1 MRHELLIDGLV
12 ITSDNSAAIGE
23 KLQDAVYAPDTVTA
37 KFAARV
43 ALLEQW
49 AAGSEPQAVLLHNF
63 SGADQWDAY
72 LAGIAELFAEAET
85 ALPPISGST
94 ETNMPTL
101 QSGIAV
107 TMIGKRDR
115 NLAPAE
121 SLGWFVYGVPLVGG
135 EVLAKTDQIANLG
148 LIKKAFESAVIERIW
163 PVGSKGIAQEA
174 ALLMGRHVKVSA
186 TPDIKSSGGP
196 ATCVLVGVKPANKE
210 RAQRYFGKNL
220 FSMEFV

>member
-23 KLQDAVYAPDTVTA
+23 KLQDAVYAPDSVTA

-63 SGADQWDAY
+63 SGADQWNAY
-72 LAGIAELFAEAET
+72 LAGLAELFAESET
-85 ALPPISGST
+85 VLPPISGST

-107 TMIGKRDR
+107 TMIGKQNRD
-115 NLAPAE
+115 LAPAE
-121 SLGWFVYGVPLVGG
+121 SLCWFVYGVPLVGE
-135 EVLAKTDQIANLG
+135 EVLTKTDQVADLG
-148 LIKKAFESAVIERIW
+148 LIKKALDSAVIERIW

-174 ALLMGRHVKVSA
+174 ALLMGRHVEVSTA
-186 TPDIKSSGGP
+186 LDMNCSGGP
-196 ATCVLVGVKPANKE
+196 ATCVLLGVKPANKE
-210 RAQRYFGKNL
+210 RAQRYFAKNL
-220 FSMEFV
+220 F